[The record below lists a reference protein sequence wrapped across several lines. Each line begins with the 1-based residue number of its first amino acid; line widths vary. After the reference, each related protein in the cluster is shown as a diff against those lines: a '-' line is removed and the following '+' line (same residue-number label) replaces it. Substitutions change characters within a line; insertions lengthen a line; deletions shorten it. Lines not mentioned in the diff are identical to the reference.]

1 MLNAAQVRLFEALA
15 RNREFQEWLDVAE
28 AKTLEVL
35 KRNGEPQM
43 IYQAQGTCQFI
54 DSIRTLCKASLKIQP
69 QG

>member
-1 MLNAAQVRLFEALA
+1 MLTAAQARLFEALA
-15 RNREFQEWLDVAE
+15 RNRDFQDWLNATE
-28 AKTLEVL
+28 AKTLQVL

-54 DSIRTLCKASLKIQP
+54 DSVRALCEASLKSQP